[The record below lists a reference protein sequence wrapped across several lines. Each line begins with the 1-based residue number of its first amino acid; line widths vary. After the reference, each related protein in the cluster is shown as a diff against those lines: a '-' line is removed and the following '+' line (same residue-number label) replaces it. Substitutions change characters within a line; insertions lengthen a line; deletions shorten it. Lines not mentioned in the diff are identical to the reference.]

1 MNVGIFIFIPF
12 FRFFSLSWAVSF
24 SRRGVANVLP
34 ILTPP
39 SFFKSSQGHGDCQC
53 VCLGGK
59 GGREE
64 ETGGGAVVATVAIGV
79 AMTFTTTVFNSNNQP
94 FIFPLYNSSN
104 SNSFSPA
111 FAQFILPAQFI
122 HFHFFTF
129 FILFGHSRKKS

>member
-1 MNVGIFIFIPF
+1 
-12 FRFFSLSWAVSF
+12 
-24 SRRGVANVLP
+24 
-34 ILTPP
+34 
-39 SFFKSSQGHGDCQC
+39 
-53 VCLGGK
+53 LGGE

-64 ETGGGAVVATVAIGV
+64 ETGGAVVATVAIGV
-79 AMTFTTTVFNSNNQP
+79 AMTFTTVFNSNNQP
-94 FIFPLYNSSN
+94 ILSLYNSSN